1 MSWLVVLIYA
11 ALLIVIT
18 LVPWSVTDRVSQVD
32 FLMHFAAWAVLSFLT
47 SIAVRGRARSPIRIA
62 ALASIGAI
70 VFGVLI
76 ETLQPLTGRTSDVVD
91 LAADAI
97 GAIAGAV
104 LGAAAMWFKCF
115 PADQSD
121 DAE

>member
-1 MSWLVVLIYA
+1 MSWLVVLVYS

-18 LVPWSVTDRVSQVD
+18 LVPWSVTDGVSQAD

-47 SIAVRGRARSPIRIA
+47 SIAVRGRDRSPIRIA
-62 ALASIGAI
+62 ASASIGAI

-76 ETLQPLTGRTSDVVD
+76 EILQPLTGRTADVAD

-104 LGAAAMWFKCF
+104 LGSAAMWFKRF

-121 DAE
+121 DSE